1 MDIKKKVPSNTI
13 TRDIKNLAEP
23 TGNIYESVVL
33 LYKRANQIALA
44 EKKELAKKLEDFRTD
59 RDTMDEV
66 FENREQIE
74 ISKYYEKLPKPDL
87 IAISEFEDGE
97 LYYRMA
103 GTSGEDSPWNQPG
116 RIILTLTLSNLRG
129 YAQVPSNKE
138 LCFDR
143 LSGC

>member
-1 MDIKKKVPSNTI
+1 MEVKKKVPSNTI
-13 TRDIKNLAEP
+13 TRDIKYLAEP
-23 TGNIYESVVL
+23 TGNIYETVVL

-103 GTSGEDSPWNQPG
+103 GSGNEDEIQARPVKDNVSD
-116 RIILTLTLSNLRG
+116 
-129 YAQVPSNKE
+129 AE
-138 LCFDR
+138 
-143 LSGC
+143 

>member
-1 MDIKKKVPSNTI
+1 MEVKKKVPSNTI
-13 TRDIKNLAEP
+13 TRDIKYLAEP
-23 TGNIYESVVL
+23 TGNIYETVVL

-74 ISKYYEKLPKPDL
+74 ISKYYEKLPKQDL
-87 IAISEFEDGE
+87 IAISEFEDGD

-103 GTSGEDSPWNQPG
+103 GSCNEDEMQARPVKDNVSD
-116 RIILTLTLSNLRG
+116 
-129 YAQVPSNKE
+129 AE
-138 LCFDR
+138 
-143 LSGC
+143 

>member
-1 MDIKKKVPSNTI
+1 MEVKKKVPSNTI
-13 TRDIKNLAEP
+13 TRDIKYLAEP
-23 TGNIYESVVL
+23 TGNIYETVVL

-59 RDTMDEV
+59 LDTMDEV

-103 GTSGEDSPWNQPG
+103 GSGNEDEMQARPVKDNVSD
-116 RIILTLTLSNLRG
+116 
-129 YAQVPSNKE
+129 AE
-138 LCFDR
+138 
-143 LSGC
+143 

>member
-1 MDIKKKVPSNTI
+1 MEVKKKVPSNTI
-13 TRDIKNLAEP
+13 TRDIKYLAEP
-23 TGNIYESVVL
+23 TGNIYETVVL

-74 ISKYYEKLPKPDL
+74 ISKYYEKLHKPDL

-103 GTSGEDSPWNQPG
+103 GSGNEDEMQARPVKDNVSD
-116 RIILTLTLSNLRG
+116 
-129 YAQVPSNKE
+129 AE
-138 LCFDR
+138 
-143 LSGC
+143 

>member
-1 MDIKKKVPSNTI
+1 MENKIKKVPGNTV
-13 TRDIKNLAEP
+13 TRDVKNIAAP
-23 TGNIYESVVL
+23 TGNIYESVVI

-44 EKKELAKKLEDFRTD
+44 EKKELNKKLEDFRTD

-87 IAISEFEDGE
+87 IAITEFEDGD

-103 GTSGEDSPWNQPG
+103 GKEEGE
-116 RIILTLTLSNLRG
+116 
-129 YAQVPSNKE
+129 K
-138 LCFDR
+138 
-143 LSGC
+143 

>member
-1 MDIKKKVPSNTI
+1 MEVKKKVPSNTI
-13 TRDIKNLAEP
+13 TRDIKYLAEP
-23 TGNIYESVVL
+23 TGNIYETVVL

-87 IAISEFEDGE
+87 IAISEFEDGD

-103 GTSGEDSPWNQPG
+103 GSGNAEESAIRPAMEDS
-116 RIILTLTLSNLRG
+116 SD
-129 YAQVPSNKE
+129 AE
-138 LCFDR
+138 
-143 LSGC
+143 